1 MRVRLCV
8 LAVAVALV
16 AAGCGLPYITPPGQ
30 APLRYRDLVF
40 GAATT
45 TTGVTYGNAVDQ
57 TGNPVTLQLDV
68 YRPAGDTNTRRPA
81 IVWVHGGGF
90 SGGNRTSGEIVD
102 QATTFARKGYVNV
115 SITYRLT
122 PGGCLA
128 GGPTPA
134 CLQAIRDAQHD
145 AQAAV
150 RFLRANASTYGV
162 DVNRI
167 AIAGTSA
174 GAITALNVAAAPD
187 DPGTSGNPGFSSA
200 VQAAVSLSGAKI
212 YGAIEPGEAAIH
224 MFHGT
229 TDGLVPYQWAVNTL
243 NEAQA
248 AGVISYLTTWPGE
261 GHVPYGAHRN
271 DIIDQTSNFLYWALK
286 LPNATQ

>member
-1 MRVRLCV
+1 MRLRLCV
-8 LAVAVALV
+8 LVVAVALV

-40 GAATT
+40 GAVTT
-45 TTGVTYGNAVDQ
+45 TNAVTYGNAVDQ

-68 YRPAGDTNTRRPA
+68 YRPTGDTNTRRPA

-122 PGGCLA
+122 PGGCVA

-229 TDGLVPYQWAVNTL
+229 ADGLVPYQWAVNTL
-243 NEAQA
+243 NEAKA
-248 AGVISYLTTWPGE
+248 AGVIAYLTTWQGE
-261 GHVPYGAHRN
+261 GHVPYGAHRQ
-271 DIIDQTSNFLYWALK
+271 DIIDQTSNFLYWSLK
-286 LPNATQ
+286 LAA